1 MDKSYLLNILFR
13 ILLIILVSFG
23 IGSCFFSE
31 QSFLICLVL
40 LFVLVILV
48 INLIH
53 YQNKINEQINYFF
66 EAVKNEDFSL
76 IYPALKGDK
85 ILEKLNRNL
94 NNVNQ
99 QIQQIKI
106 NYQQQE
112 QYFRALLD
120 HVGAGILTFDER
132 GFVIHANNYVKR
144 LLGMEQ
150 LTHLKQVEKV
160 DPQLANLLRLIQQ
173 HEQKLVSFN
182 GKRGQINILIK
193 ATAFRSKDQQL
204 MLLSVQDINQELD
217 EKELDSWLRLIR
229 VLTHEIMNSIAPVTS
244 LSESLSN
251 YYMKDGKIISR
262 EEVNE
267 KIIQNTIRG
276 LEIIKEQGKGLIHFV
291 ELYRKFTRLPK
302 PEKKSV
308 EVDQLLEKTIVLN
321 QNALSDGYVKH
332 IIRIKGSGLQIM
344 ADENLIS
351 QVLNN
356 LLKNALEALAET
368 SDGEIELVAGKSER
382 GQVEISVKDN
392 GPGIPPDLINEIF
405 VPFFTTRPNG
415 NGIGLSLSRQIMR
428 LHGGSLKVHSVPGR
442 ETVFTMVF

>member
-13 ILLIILVSFG
+13 ILLIAAVSFG
-23 IGSCFFSE
+23 IGACIFTGQPLLPCIILS
-31 QSFLICLVL
+31 LVL
-40 LFVLVILV
+40 IILV
-48 INLIH
+48 VNLIH

-66 EAVKNEDFSL
+66 EAVRNEDFSL
-76 IYPALKGDK
+76 TYPALKGDK

-94 NNVNQ
+94 NNVNK

-106 NYQQQE
+106 NNQQQE

-120 HVGAGILTFDER
+120 HVGTGILTFDEK
-132 GFVIHANNYVKR
+132 GFVIHANGYVKR

-160 DPQLANLLRLIQQ
+160 DIQLANLLRQMQQ
-173 HEQKLVSFN
+173 HEQKLVNFN
-182 GKRGQINILIK
+182 GKNGQTNMLIK
-193 ATAFRSKDQQL
+193 ATAFKSRDQQL

-244 LSESLSN
+244 LSESLSS
-251 YYMKDGKIISR
+251 YYMKDGKMISK
-262 EEVNE
+262 EDINE

-276 LEIIKEQGKGLIHFV
+276 LDIIREQGKGLIHFV
-291 ELYRKFTRLPK
+291 ELYRRFTRLPK
-302 PEKKSV
+302 PDKKPIGVASM
-308 EVDQLLEKTIVLN
+308 LERTMMLN
-321 QNALSDGYVKH
+321 QNAFDEKQIEYAVSVKDPA
-332 IIRIKGSGLQIM
+332 LTIM

-356 LLKNALEALAET
+356 LVKNATEAL
-368 SDGEIELVAGKSER
+368 GEGEGGKIELAAGVNQKN
-382 GQVEISVKDN
+382 QVEISVKDN
-392 GPGIPPDLINEIF
+392 GPGIPPAIINEIF
-405 VPFFTTRPNG
+405 VPFFTTRTNG

-428 LHGGSLKVHSVPGR
+428 LHGGSLKVHSVQDK